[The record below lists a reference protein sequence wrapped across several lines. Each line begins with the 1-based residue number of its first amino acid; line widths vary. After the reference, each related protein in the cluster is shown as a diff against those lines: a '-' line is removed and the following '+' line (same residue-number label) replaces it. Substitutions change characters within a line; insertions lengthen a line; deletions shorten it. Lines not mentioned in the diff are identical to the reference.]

1 MVSVSYTSTIEMMKI
16 GRTMDR
22 LIKEK
27 LCEIVGEENVLLEE
41 PMKLHTTFR
50 IGGPADYYVTPDR
63 PEQISLTILFCKQN
77 NLPYYIIGNGSNL
90 LVGDYG
96 YRGVIIQVGD
106 QFNKVD
112 FNLVEDGKYRVTAG
126 AGILLSKLAATIA
139 RQGLTGFE
147 YASGI
152 PGTLGGAVTMNAGA
166 YGGEIKDNIVSA
178 SVISEEGV
186 IRVLTKEELELGY
199 RTSIIQRK
207 NYVVVEA
214 VFEFEPGDPEEIR
227 EKTEELSSRRRE
239 KQPLEYP
246 SAGSTFK
253 RPEGYYAGKL
263 IMDSGLR
270 GFKVG
275 NIMVSDKHCGFVI
288 NLGDGT
294 AAQVLTLIDEVQRRV
309 FEQFGVNL
317 EPEIRLIGQ
326 FSEDA

>member
-1 MVSVSYTSTIEMMKI
+1 MNRLMK
-16 GRTMDR
+16 DR
-22 LIKEK
+22 
-27 LCEIVGEENVLLEE
+27 LCEIVGEGNVLTEE

-50 IGGPADYYVTPDR
+50 IGGAADYFVMPDS
-63 PEQISLTILFCKQN
+63 PEQISLTIMFCKQN

-96 YRGVIIQVGD
+96 YRGVIIQVGERFEQVSFEEMD
-106 QFNKVD
+106 NKRV
-112 FNLVEDGKYRVTAG
+112 RVTAG
-126 AGILLSKLAATIA
+126 AGILLSKLAANIA
-139 RQGLTGFE
+139 REELTGFE

-166 YGGEIKDNIVSA
+166 YGGEMKQNIVGA
-178 SVISEEGV
+178 TVINEEGV
-186 IRVLTKEELELGY
+186 IQVLTKEELELGY
-199 RTSIIQRK
+199 RSSIIQRK
-207 NYVVVEA
+207 GYVVLEA
-214 VFEFEPGDPEEIR
+214 VFEFEKGNPEEIK
-227 EKTEELSSRRRE
+227 EKTDDLTARRKE
-239 KQPLEYP
+239 KQPLEYA

-275 NIMVSDKHCGFVI
+275 NIMISEKHCGFVI

-294 AAQVLTLIDEVQRRV
+294 AKEVLTLIDEVQRRV

-317 EPEIRLIGQ
+317 EPEVRLIGQ
-326 FSEDA
+326 FTEEA

>member
-1 MVSVSYTSTIEMMKI
+1 
-16 GRTMDR
+16 MDR
-22 LIKEK
+22 VIKEK
-27 LCEIVGEENVLLEE
+27 LGEIVGEENVLIEE
-41 PMKLHTTFR
+41 PMMLHTTFR
-50 IGGPADYYVTPDR
+50 IGGPADYYVTPDS

-96 YRGVIIQVGD
+96 YRGVIIQVAD
-106 QFNKVD
+106 HFNKVT
-112 FNLVEDGKYRVTAG
+112 FEKLEGGKYRVTSG

-152 PGTLGGAVTMNAGA
+152 PGTLGGAVAMNAGA
-166 YGGEIKDNIVSA
+166 YGGEIKDNIISA
-178 SVISEEGV
+178 TVISEDGV
-186 IRVLTKEELELGY
+186 IRILTKEELELGY

-207 NYVVVEA
+207 DYVVLEA
-214 VFEFEPGDPEEIR
+214 VFEFFEGDPEQIKA
-227 EKTEELSSRRRE
+227 KTEDLSTRRRE
-239 KQPLEYP
+239 KQPLEYA

-253 RPEGYYAGKL
+253 RPEGYFAGKL

-275 NIMVSDKHCGFVI
+275 NVMVSDKHCGFVI
-288 NLGDGT
+288 NTGGGT
-294 AAQVLTLIDEVQRRV
+294 ATEVVTLIDEVQRRV

-317 EPEIRLIGQ
+317 EPEVRLIGQ
-326 FSEDA
+326 FSKET